1 MSKRFLSALEAAER
15 LSVSRPTVYKLCHAG
30 ELAYTLVGGSYKFT
44 PEDLEAYLARQY
56 RGVSAAKPAVSA
68 EHSPGQSSPGDGGEG
83 EATVSSPPS
92 AP

>member
-1 MSKRFLSALEAAER
+1 MTKRFLSAAEAAER
-15 LSVSRPTVYKLCHAG
+15 LCVSRPTVYKLCHTG
-30 ELAYTLVGGSYKFT
+30 KLAHTLVGGSYKFS

-68 EHSPGQSSPGDGGEG
+68 EQSPGQSSPGDGWEG
-83 EATVSSPPS
+83 EATAPDPPS